1 MYHHCQLGSTEVE
14 IFERLA
20 RLSPTMDDKYIRPE
34 AVEKHL
40 GTFDAVRD
48 KALWK
53 QLEKLLDPLIQEAW
67 HDAKRIRVVKVD
79 GSIGGL
85 VDWSLPWHNC

>member
-1 MYHHCQLGSTEVE
+1 
-14 IFERLA
+14 
-20 RLSPTMDDKYIRPE
+20 MDDKYIRPE

-67 HDAKRIRVVKVD
+67 QNDAK
-79 GSIGGL
+79 
-85 VDWSLPWHNC
+85 